1 MADETPTPA
10 TPTTPVAPEQ
20 LSITDFA
27 AKIKQRDPRLAQVPD
42 EELTRKVFERRP
54 ELMKFVKTA
63 EPRPDRHHTL
73 DTPAGATSD
82 QPGGLKRFGQAVGAP
97 TTMEELKAGTP
108 TTTGGKV
115 AEGVAVATGAVPAI
129 QAGKAVFNYGKTL
142 YDKAANLYNTGKSAI
157 ADVQSGKQTPETAM
171 KSVDDAATDTILR
184 GFASIAGGDALAN
197 GLVDAKSKNWEG
209 LAGDMV
215 GFATLM
221 TMMKGGKTETAGTGE
236 AKSMVR
242 RSERLANII
251 GETTGADDR
260 ISIVN
265 QGEPLVRQAMQEKG
279 FNDIATDPG
288 IRGKKG
294 AFPSREGTP
303 TPEFDA
309 QGKPTGKYVSNVRMG
324 ARRVLEV
331 LDHAVDISNRPFDK
345 IIGEYGSEP
354 VPESVKNPVVK
365 TLRQLAGE
373 YSKVN
378 DTGLSS
384 ALNGLADSVA
394 STKTVEE
401 MNAIKVHANKE
412 MQNLRAAMTP
422 GAAIGASVQ
431 TAYAYKLAAEAI
443 RTSLYPMLE
452 ELSGVNL
459 AKFGAREHAAIAFR
473 DGAYSSYFRWIDAKQ
488 ASEAARGYWGGVIH
502 GSKYTRHILERIL
515 RIEPSPA
522 GGFVRDFRKGLGP
535 IGEGSRGEALET
547 VGKNQ
552 KQLSG
557 STAPTRF
564 KISSGIPQEIVT
576 GGSGADPAMNYA
588 GQQEVPN
595 PTHTPMRGSA
605 RYPQR
610 QQLGTTEGTIPERV
624 FNRNEPRMRE
634 QDAIGSSGTS
644 TPERSFTGEP
654 TKTESRWQYLTSAK
668 SPTQEIAITG
678 PGALETTSPA
688 VAAKTYARLKQI
700 ADSQEF
706 MKYPFRTRELIRD
719 EIASLDKQLRDYFA
733 YSNKKAP
740 RGVTITPAK
749 PGIIRP
755 LLKGQATAI
764 GLQTQKQADQPEAAQ

>member
-1 MADETPTPA
+1 MAEEPITSPA
-10 TPTTPVAPEQ
+10 TPAAPPDQ

-27 AKIKQRDPRLAQVPD
+27 AKIKQRDPRLTQVPD
-42 EELTRKVFERRP
+42 EELARKVFERRP
-54 ELMKFVKTA
+54 DLMKFVKTA
-63 EPRPDRHHTL
+63 EARPDRHHKP
-73 DTPAGATSD
+73 DTPQATTSD
-82 QPGGLKRFGQAVGAP
+82 EPGALKRFGQAVGAP
-97 TTMEELKAGTP
+97 TTMEEVKAGTP

-142 YDKAANLYNTGKSAI
+142 YDKAANLYGTAKSSYE
-157 ADVQSGKQTPETAM
+157 DVQSGKKTPEQGMTA
-171 KSVDDAATDTILR
+171 VDDAATDTILR

-197 GLVDAKSKNWEG
+197 GLTDLKSKNYWG

-221 TMMKGGKTETAGTGE
+221 TMLKGGKTETAGTGE
-236 AKSMVR
+236 AKAMVR

-279 FNDIATDPG
+279 FDDIATDPG

-294 AFPSREGTP
+294 KFPSREGKP
-303 TPEFDA
+303 EAEFDA

-345 IIGEYGSEP
+345 IIGEYGSEA
-354 VPESVKNPVVK
+354 VPDTVKQPVVK
-365 TLRQLAGE
+365 TLKQLAGE
-373 YSKVN
+373 YSRVG
-378 DTGLSS
+378 DSGLSN
-384 ALNGLADSVA
+384 ALNGIADNVA
-394 STKTVEE
+394 STRTVEE

-412 MQNLRAAMTP
+412 MQNLRAQMTP

-522 GGFVRDFRKGLGP
+522 GGFTRDFRKGLGK
-535 IGEGSRGEALET
+535 IGVGSTGETLT
-547 VGKNQ
+547 TIGKNQ
-552 KQLSG
+552 KQLGG

-576 GGSGADPAMNYA
+576 GGSGADPAMSYA
-588 GQQEVPN
+588 GQQEVQN
-595 PTHTPMRGSA
+595 PEHTPMQGSA

-644 TPERSFTGEP
+644 TPERSFTGAP

-668 SPTQEIAITG
+668 GPTQEVAITG
-678 PGALETTSPA
+678 PGALETTSVE
-688 VAAKTYARLKQI
+688 VAARTYSKLKSI
-700 ADSQEF
+700 AESQEF
-706 MKYPFRTRELIRD
+706 MRYPFKTRELIRD

-733 YSNKKAP
+733 YSGKKAP
-740 RGVTITPAK
+740 RGVTVTPAK
-749 PGIIRP
+749 PGFIRP
-755 LLKGQATAI
+755 SVKGQATAI
-764 GLQTQKQADQPEAAQ
+764 GLQTQKQADQQDAQP